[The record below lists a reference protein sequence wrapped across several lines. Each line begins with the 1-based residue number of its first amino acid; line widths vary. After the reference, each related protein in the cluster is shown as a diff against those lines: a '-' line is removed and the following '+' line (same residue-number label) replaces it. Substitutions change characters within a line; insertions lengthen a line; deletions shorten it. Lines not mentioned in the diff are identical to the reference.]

1 MQTHVAAG
9 SATRW
14 ICVAVASSSKTS
26 EVDVSTGTSEGL
38 GFLRRQ
44 VLGVLVFGAM
54 LSALAGPTALVTGAG
69 GNTSTAASI
78 EEAIRF
84 RTDFALP
91 NSRAFV
97 EGAASNPGL
106 FPNTDWGVPLTSDEA
121 RELARRVA
129 VQLSLDDATRY
140 ASGEHDYAGAY
151 IDQGRGGLPVFM
163 FTGRLDGHRQALAER
178 APGISFEVGLATR
191 SESDLIRLQE
201 AVESAR
207 EELRRGG
214 IEIVLTGID
223 PRKNQVIVGVPEVS
237 ATASATLEARFGDGI
252 KVRQNGQAQADA
264 CTVSSCWPQKGGIR
278 VYSIAMSNSCT
289 SGYVAK
295 RSDTG
300 ELALVT
306 AGHCI
311 YVGGTGN
318 WAHDISTHTIGPTT
332 GHTWVTGADADVAF
346 IRMTVSAP
354 PSVKNQ
360 VLRFDEGIYSLT
372 AVADTTAQLVGGAVC
387 RTGYGTKLQG
397 GNGRTC
403 GTIVAANVSKPS
415 CVGTTCRTIDHTW
428 EVSFD
433 STSGDSGGPVYAGVT
448 DPGYGTGYGTHV
460 HSDPDGTPGAHGW
473 YSPLGWG
480 QAEFFNRFGVLY
492 RYCLNSSCTVT
503 GP

>member
-1 MQTHVAAG
+1 MFGA
-9 SATRW
+9 
-14 ICVAVASSSKTS
+14 
-26 EVDVSTGTSEGL
+26 
-38 GFLRRQ
+38 
-44 VLGVLVFGAM
+44 LVFGAM
-54 LSALAGPTALVTGAG
+54 LSVLAGPTALVSGIDGDTP
-69 GNTSTAASI
+69 TTASI

-91 NSRAFV
+91 SSRAFV
-97 EGAASNPGL
+97 EAAASNPVL
-106 FPNTDWGVPLTSDEA
+106 FPNVDWGVPLTSDEA
-121 RELARRVA
+121 KELARRVA
-129 VQLSLDDATRY
+129 VQLSLGEATKY

-163 FTGRLDGHRQALAER
+163 FPGRLDEHRGALATR
-178 APGISFEVGLATR
+178 APGIEFEVKLATR
-191 SESDLIRLQE
+191 SEADLLVIQS
-201 AVESAR
+201 AVELAR
-207 EELRRGG
+207 EELARGG
-214 IEIVLTGID
+214 VEIVLTGID
-223 PRKNQVIVGVPEVS
+223 PRKNQVIVGVPEVNATVS
-237 ATASATLEARFGDGI
+237 AILESRFGDGI
-252 KVRQNGQAQADA
+252 MVRQNGRAQADA
-264 CTVSSCWPQKGGIR
+264 CTVSSCWPQKGGVR
-278 VYSIAMSNSCT
+278 VYSISKGNSCT

-318 WAHDISTHTIGPTT
+318 WAHDSSTHTVGPTA
-332 GHTWVTGADADVAF
+332 GHTWVANADADVAF
-346 IRMTVSAP
+346 IRMTVSAL

-360 VLRFDEGIYSLT
+360 VLRFDEGIYALT

-403 GTIVAANVSKPS
+403 GTIVAANVSRPS
-415 CVGTTCRTIDHTW
+415 CIGTTCRTIDHTW

-433 STSGDSGGPVYAGVT
+433 STGGDSGGPVYAGVT

-480 QAEFFNRFGVLY
+480 KAEFFNRFGVLY
-492 RYCLNSSCTVT
+492 RYCLNTSCTVT